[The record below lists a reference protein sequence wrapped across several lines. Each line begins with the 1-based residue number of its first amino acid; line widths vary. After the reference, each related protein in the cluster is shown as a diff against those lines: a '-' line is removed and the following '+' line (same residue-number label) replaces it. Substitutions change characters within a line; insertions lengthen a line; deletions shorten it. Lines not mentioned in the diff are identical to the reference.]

1 MVVGKSPGESGR
13 SCRLEGALAV
23 RGHEVF
29 NLICLDTPV
38 EMKACEVRGRGGD
51 YREDLFCVMV
61 VQDQGL
67 SGYNGSE

>member
-38 EMKACEVRGRGGD
+38 EMKACEVRGRGGG
-51 YREDLFCVMV
+51 L
-61 VQDQGL
+61 QGRSFL
-67 SGYNGSE
+67 CNGSTRSGFVWL